1 MASTTKPAKKLASAL
16 MSLLDME
23 VLAQLRRA
31 SLPSES
37 TGTASLSS
45 MYLHASLAAIL
56 YPEMILVG
64 CTLILMSSLALFS
77 SSAARMTT
85 EVVPSPT
92 SASCSCESCT
102 RSLAVGCSTS
112 SFLRMVAPG

>member
-1 MASTTKPAKKLASAL
+1 MNGINDQASK
-16 MSLLDME
+16 E
-23 VLAQLRRA
+23 V
-31 SLPSES
+31 
-37 TGTASLSS
+37 
-45 MYLHASLAAIL
+45 